1 MLMNENYLKLKSIL
15 TRSKYDNN
23 IVCFEEKLGKKIL
36 RHINSCSPKQ
46 SKD

>member
-23 IVCFEEKLGKKIL
+23 IVCFEEKLEKKIL
-36 RHINSCSPKQ
+36 KTYKQ
-46 SKD
+46 L